1 MPQIEVPR
9 RYRVPTGGRESIS
22 VRGDTVR
29 ACIEAAEAEYPGFG
43 ELVLD
48 RGGKIRTFVTLF
60 VNGDQLEPGALDRR
74 IEEDDT
80 ITVLAAAAGG

>member
-1 MPQIEVPR
+1 MPRIEVPS
-9 RYRVPTGGRESIS
+9 RYRIPTGGRAIIE

-29 ACIEAAEAEYPGFG
+29 GCIEAAEVEYPGFG

-48 RGGKIRTFVTLF
+48 RNGGVRTFVTLF
-60 VNGDQLEPGALDRR
+60 VNGDQLESGALDVSVGV
-74 IEEDDT
+74 DDT